1 MYMYEME
8 RWMNEMKVELNEQEY
23 ILKPKKKKNSI
34 RIIAILLLVCVG
46 MAFLTVD
53 TETST
58 MGDHIAVLDIVGTIS
73 ENDGYT
79 YDQQYL
85 LDSIDMMMED
95 DSNKA
100 LLLHIDTPG
109 GTVYETDELYLK
121 IMEYK
126 AYTGRP
132 VYAAVENYAA
142 SGGYYIACAADEI
155 YANRNATTGSI
166 GVIMGEF
173 LDLSELLGNIGVGVS
188 YVATGPNKA
197 MGNSYEPLTPEQ
209 RAIYQE
215 ICDESFAQF
224 ISIIVQGR
232 NMDETSVR
240 ALADG
245 RVYTAKQAVAN
256 GMIDGIEAFETTLER
271 LTYDLGYN
279 SIEVAH
285 YSYSAPTTFM
295 DYMMLGDPIGYFT
308 KGSTVDKQSALHVD
322 KQPKLLMYYG
332 TY

>member
-1 MYMYEME
+1 
-8 RWMNEMKVELNEQEY
+8 MKVELNEQEY
-23 ILKPKKKKNSI
+23 ILKPKKKKNSLKMI
-34 RIIAILLLVCVG
+34 VILLLVCVG
-46 MAFLTVD
+46 VAFLTVD
-53 TETST
+53 TGTSAV
-58 MGDHIAVLDIVGTIS
+58 GNHIAVLDIMGTIS

-85 LDSIDMMMED
+85 LDSIDTMMED

-126 AYTGRP
+126 AYTNRP

-142 SGGYYIACAADEI
+142 SGGYYVACAADAI

-166 GVIMGEF
+166 GVIMGDF
-173 LDLSELLGNIGVGVS
+173 LDLSELLDNIGVGVS

-197 MGNSYEPLTPEQ
+197 MGNSYEPLTDEQ

-215 ICDESFAQF
+215 ICDESFDQF
-224 ISIIVQGR
+224 VGIIAEGR
-232 NMDETSVR
+232 NMNEADVR
-240 ALADG
+240 VLADG
-245 RVYTAKQAVAN
+245 RVYTAKQAAAN
-256 GMIDGIEAFETTLER
+256 GLIDGIEAFQTTLER
-271 LTYDLGYN
+271 LTADLGYDT
-279 SIEVAH
+279 IEVAH
-285 YSYSAPTTFM
+285 YSYSAPYTFM

-308 KGSTVDKQSALHVD
+308 KGNAANKQSSVAID
-322 KQPKLLMYYG
+322 RQPQLLMYYG
-332 TY
+332 NW

>member
-1 MYMYEME
+1 
-8 RWMNEMKVELNEQEY
+8 MKVELNEQEY
-23 ILKPKKKKNSI
+23 ILKPKKKKNSLKMI
-34 RIIAILLLVCVG
+34 VILLLVCVG
-46 MAFLTVD
+46 VAFLTVD
-53 TETST
+53 TGTPAV
-58 MGDHIAVLDIVGTIS
+58 GNHIAVLDIMGTIS

-85 LDSIDMMMED
+85 LDSIDTMMED

-126 AYTGRP
+126 AYTNRP

-142 SGGYYIACAADEI
+142 SGGYYVACAADAI

-173 LDLSELLGNIGVGVS
+173 LDLSELLDNIGVAVS

-197 MGNSYEPLTPEQ
+197 MGNSYEPLTDEQ

-215 ICDESFAQF
+215 ICDESFDQF
-224 ISIIVQGR
+224 VGIIAEGR
-232 NMDETSVR
+232 NMNEADVR
-240 ALADG
+240 VLADG

-256 GMIDGIEAFETTLER
+256 GLIDGIESFQTTLER
-271 LTYDLGYN
+271 LTADLGYDT
-279 SIEVAH
+279 IEVAH
-285 YSYSAPTTFM
+285 YSYSAPYTFM

-308 KGSTVDKQSALHVD
+308 KGNAVDKQSSVEID
-322 KQPKLLMYYG
+322 RQPQLLMYYG
-332 TY
+332 NW

>member
-1 MYMYEME
+1 
-8 RWMNEMKVELNEQEY
+8 MKVELNEQEY
-23 ILKPKKKKNSI
+23 ILKPKKKKNSLKMI
-34 RIIAILLLVCVG
+34 VILLLVCVG
-46 MAFLTVD
+46 VAFLTVD
-53 TETST
+53 TGTPAV
-58 MGDHIAVLDIVGTIS
+58 GNHIAVLDIMGTIS

-85 LDSIDMMMED
+85 LDSIDTMMED

-126 AYTGRP
+126 AYTNRP

-142 SGGYYIACAADEI
+142 SGGYYVACAADAI

-173 LDLSELLGNIGVGVS
+173 LDLSELLDNIGVGVS

-197 MGNSYEPLTPEQ
+197 MGNSYEPLTDEQ

-215 ICDESFAQF
+215 ICDESFEQF
-224 ISIIVQGR
+224 VGIIAEGR
-232 NMDETSVR
+232 NMNEAEVR
-240 ALADG
+240 VLADG
-245 RVYTAKQAVAN
+245 RVYTAKQAAAN
-256 GMIDGIEAFETTLER
+256 GLIDGIESFQTTLER
-271 LTYDLGYN
+271 LTADLGYDT
-279 SIEVAH
+279 IEVAH
-285 YSYSAPTTFM
+285 YSYSAPYTFM

-308 KGSTVDKQSALHVD
+308 KGNAAEKQSSVEID
-322 KQPKLLMYYG
+322 RQPQLLMYYG
-332 TY
+332 NW

>member
-1 MYMYEME
+1 
-8 RWMNEMKVELNEQEY
+8 MKVELNEQEY
-23 ILKPKKKKNSI
+23 ILKPKKKKNSLKMI
-34 RIIAILLLVCVG
+34 VILLLVCVG
-46 MAFLTVD
+46 VAFLTVD
-53 TETST
+53 TGTPAV
-58 MGDHIAVLDIVGTIS
+58 GNHIAVLDIMGTIS

-85 LDSIDMMMED
+85 LDSIDTMMED

-126 AYTGRP
+126 AYTNRP

-142 SGGYYIACAADEI
+142 SGGYYVACAADAI

-166 GVIMGEF
+166 GVIMGDF
-173 LDLSELLGNIGVGVS
+173 LDLSELLDNIGVGVS

-197 MGNSYEPLTPEQ
+197 MGNSYEPLTDEQ

-215 ICDESFAQF
+215 ICDESFDQF
-224 ISIIVQGR
+224 VGIIAEGR
-232 NMDETSVR
+232 NMNEADVR
-240 ALADG
+240 VLADG
-245 RVYTAKQAVAN
+245 RVYTAKQAAAN
-256 GMIDGIEAFETTLER
+256 GLIDGIESFQTTLER
-271 LTYDLGYN
+271 LTADLGYDT
-279 SIEVAH
+279 IEVAH
-285 YSYSAPTTFM
+285 YSYSAPYTFM

-308 KGSTVDKQSALHVD
+308 KGNAVNKQSSVEID
-322 KQPKLLMYYG
+322 RQPQLLMYYG
-332 TY
+332 NW